1 MSEPVSIENALR
13 EATEQLRAVSDSARL
28 DAELLLCRAINTP
41 RAYLFAH
48 PEEELDTASLD
59 RFGDTLARRL
69 AGEPMAYIE
78 GIKEFWSMELMVSPA
93 TLVPRPETEVLV
105 ERALCEIPRDAAW
118 NVLDLGTGS
127 GAVALAIARE
137 RPLCN
142 VTATDVSED
151 ALAVA
156 RVNARQLDVGNVE
169 FLQGNWTD
177 PVKGRVFDLVASNPP
192 YVAAGDELLEALQA
206 EPQSA
211 LISGDDGLDA
221 IRVLVRECGSILRP
235 GGILAFEHGSDQ
247 AETVR
252 ELCLR
257 YAWIDIQCHK
267 DYALLPRVTVAR
279 KPEEEKP

>member
-28 DAELLLCRAINTP
+28 DAELLLCRAIDMP

-48 PEEELDTASLD
+48 PEEELDEASLD
-59 RFGDTLARRL
+59 RFDQTVARRL

-78 GIKEFWSMELMVSPA
+78 GVKEFWSMELMVSPA

-105 ERALCEIPRDAAW
+105 DRALCEIPRDAAW
-118 NVLDLGTGS
+118 NILDLGTGS

-156 RVNARQLDVGNVE
+156 RVNAQQLNLGNVE
-169 FLQGNWTD
+169 FLQGGWTD
-177 PVKGRVFDLVASNPP
+177 PVRDRTFDVIVSNPP
-192 YVAAGDELLEALQA
+192 YVATGDSSLDKLQC

-211 LISGDDGLDA
+211 LVAGEDGLDA
-221 IRVLVRECGSILRP
+221 IRVLVKDCRDILKP
-235 GGILAFEHGSDQ
+235 GGVFAFEHGSAQ
-247 AETVR
+247 AANVEA
-252 ELCLR
+252 LCLR
-257 YAWIDIQCHK
+257 YAWIDIHCHK

-279 KPEEEKP
+279 KPDEGKS